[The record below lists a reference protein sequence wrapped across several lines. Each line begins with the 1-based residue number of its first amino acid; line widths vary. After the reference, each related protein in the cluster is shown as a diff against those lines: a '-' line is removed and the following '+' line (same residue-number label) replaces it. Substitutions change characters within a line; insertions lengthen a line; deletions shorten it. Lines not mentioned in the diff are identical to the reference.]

1 MIDVK
6 QIGKPKNGG
15 GGSSVVSGGG
25 YVGGVA
31 EEAKHAAKA
40 DKATFAEQAEYA
52 NRSGYASRSA
62 YADLA
67 YDLAEDSPATK
78 RFLSR
83 IADDVAEGRITF
95 QKGLEAAARS
105 SFAAGLEAAAESLFS
120 GGAVFGKDGFASGLT
135 GYGAKIGADG
145 NGEMR
150 GLTVEEDSPF
160 ESKEELLYL
169 IRQSNAILF

>member
-15 GGSSVVSGGG
+15 GGVSVSSGGG

-62 YADLA
+62 YADMA
-67 YDLAEDSPATK
+67 YDWTK
-78 RFLSR
+78 
-83 IADDVAEGRITF
+83 T
-95 QKGLEAAARS
+95 AR
-105 SFAAGLEAAAESLFS
+105 
-120 GGAVFGKDGFASGLT
+120 
-135 GYGAKIGADG
+135 
-145 NGEMR
+145 
-150 GLTVEEDSPF
+150 
-160 ESKEELLYL
+160 
-169 IRQSNAILF
+169 RQSVFLVALPTT